1 MKKLQK
7 TTITNT
13 ALNTKSSTNTFL
25 SVNNILSL
33 LKVVPIEYLI
43 KIASTLLQ
51 NTRVLKTENT
61 AVNTKS
67 EFMQNEKE
75 QNKKYAINYLEK
87 HNYLTQKLK
96 K

>member
-13 ALNTKSSTNTFL
+13 ATNTKSSTNTFL

-43 KIASTLLQ
+43 KIASSLLQ
-51 NTRVLKTENT
+51 NTRVFKTENT
-61 AVNTKS
+61 AVNAN

-87 HNYLTQKLK
+87 HKY
-96 K
+96 